1 MEGWHKIIFLVMGL
15 VVLSSLVSGVE
26 SKIAAEELRIDLLR
40 YDPSLNQ
47 GSYSDV
53 VFEITNIGDKG
64 ILSKEITLVDEF
76 PFSAKDRSVTVT
88 NLEPGKKVQ
97 VKFNVFTN
105 KDVDDGTYSLSIQ
118 YYSDKQGVGLTKS
131 FDAFVKKSL
140 VIATSS
146 IIIEPERLKPGDNA
160 NIKVVMENPTNSKL
174 KDISISLDFN
184 NVPFSPIG
192 TTSEKKIKELSSGK
206 TDTVV
211 FNIIVNPDAESKVY
225 KIPMAL
231 EYLDEL
237 GKEFTKNEVIG
248 IIVDEK
254 PNYQIDL
261 EESEV
266 YNYRG
271 SGEITLSISNR
282 GTSEIKFL
290 TIGLLDNKK
299 YDVVSNPRVYVGNLE
314 SDDFET
320 VNFHIY
326 SKSYFDIPLKVNL
339 LYKDAYNREYDEE
352 IIVNLPM
359 YTRFTAKRLGL
370 IKGDSRLRNLIVFI
384 ILFVF
389 AFKTWKEWKRQK
401 DIEKAVKT
409 VLKNAWEYG
418 KEKLRKL
425 KRKKR

>member
-1 MEGWHKIIFLVMGL
+1 MEGWHKFMLLAIGL
-15 VVLSSLVSGVE
+15 LLLSSFVFGIE
-26 SKIAAEELRIDLLR
+26 SKIAAEELRIDLVR

-53 VFEITNIGDKG
+53 IFEITNVGDKT
-64 ILSKEITLVDEF
+64 ILSKEITLVDKF
-76 PFSAKDRSVTVT
+76 PFRASERSITIT
-88 NLEPGKKVQ
+88 NLGPGEKVQ
-97 VKFNVFTN
+97 IRFNVFTN

-118 YYSDKQGVGLTKS
+118 YYSDKQGVILTKS
-131 FDAFVKKSL
+131 FDAPVKKSL

-160 NIKVVMENPTNSKL
+160 NVKVLMENPTNSKL

-184 NVPFSPIG
+184 DVPFSPIG
-192 TTSEKKIKELSSGK
+192 TTSEKKIKELFSGK

-225 KIPMAL
+225 KIPMTI

-237 GKEFTKNEVIG
+237 GKEFTKDEVIG

-261 EESEV
+261 EESNV
-266 YNYRG
+266 FNYRG
-271 SGEITLSISNR
+271 SGEVTLSISNR

-290 TIGLLDNKK
+290 SIGLMDSKK
-299 YDVVSNPRVYVGNLE
+299 YEIVSNPRVYVGNLE

-320 VNFHIY
+320 VNFKIY

-339 LYKDAYNREYDEE
+339 LYKDAYNREYNEE
-352 IIVNLPM
+352 VEVNLPM
-359 YTRFTAKRLGL
+359 YSKFTAKRLGL
-370 IKGDSRLRNLIVFI
+370 IEGNNNLKNLIVLI
-384 ILFVF
+384 IFLLFVF
-389 AFKTWKEWKRQK
+389 KTYKEWKKQK
-401 DIEKAVKT
+401 DIERAVKA
-409 VLKNAWEYG
+409 VLKNAWEYSKG
-418 KEKLRKL
+418 KFNKL
-425 KRKKR
+425 KRKR